1 MEILRNGMDLL
12 ENEEDISSV
21 NKKLNLQIKIE
32 NFHKLSDQEIYHVVS
47 AVMEDLDNVEILSIH
62 ANDNNLVN
70 IEFQL
75 VDFNLKEFIENYLQ
89 ERQDNIKQIASEL
102 NFNNCKEIEKFIGK
116 SSKIK
121 KNDPLIN
128 NENCFVCF
136 EPYSEGEHKRE
147 LPHCKHFF
155 HKKCIDKWLKKK
167 AQCPICRDNVLEE
180 HIQHAI
186 VEKAKHFGIELKN
199 NNSNSNLLET
209 STTLEENTNLENFEE
224 NENSENDC
232 KENI

>member
-1 MEILRNGMDLL
+1 MDLL
-12 ENEEDISSV
+12 RNNNSLIELSSDEEEKNTTL
-21 NKKLNLQIKIE
+21 NKKLNLQIKID
-32 NFHKLSDQEIYHVVS
+32 NFHKLSDKEVYQIINI
-47 AVMEDLDNVEILSIH
+47 VMEDLENVEILSIK
-62 ANDNNLVN
+62 ADENNIVN

-75 VDFNLKEFIENYLQ
+75 IDFNLKEFVENYLQ
-89 ERQDNIKQIASEL
+89 ERHDNIKQIASEL
-102 NFNNCKEIEKFIGK
+102 NFNNCKEIEHFIGK

-121 KNDPLIN
+121 KNDPLIK

-136 EPYSEGEHKRE
+136 EAYSEGEYKRE

-186 VEKAKHFGIELKN
+186 SEKAKHFGIELK
-199 NNSNSNLLET
+199 
-209 STTLEENTNLENFEE
+209 
-224 NENSENDC
+224 
-232 KENI
+232 K

>member
-1 MEILRNGMDLL
+1 MDLINVASS
-12 ENEEDISSV
+12 NEFLKDINDITSI

-32 NFHKLSDQEIYHVVS
+32 NFHKLSNQEVYQIVG
-47 AVMEDLDNVEILSIH
+47 AVMEDLNDVEILSIV
-62 ANDNNLVN
+62 ADESNIVN

-75 VDFNLKEFIENYLQ
+75 IDFNLKEFIENYLQ
-89 ERQDNIKQIASEL
+89 ERNDNIKQIASEL
-102 NFNNCKEIEKFIGK
+102 NFNNCKEIEHFIGK

-136 EPYSEGEHKRE
+136 EPYIEGEHKRE

-167 AQCPICRDNVLEE
+167 AQCPICRDNILEE

-199 NNSNSNLLET
+199 NNSIQNL
-209 STTLEENTNLENFEE
+209 
-224 NENSENDC
+224 
-232 KENI
+232 KENINPE

>member
-1 MEILRNGMDLL
+1 MELLRNNKNDNTF
-12 ENEEDISSV
+12 ENELNIQSV

-32 NFHKLSDQEIYHVVS
+32 NFHKLSDQEVYQIIGV
-47 AVMEDLDNVEILSIH
+47 VMEDLDNVEILSVQ
-62 ANDNNLVN
+62 ADENNVVN

-75 VDFNLKEFIENYLQ
+75 IDFNLKEFVENYLQ

-102 NFNNCKEIEKFIGK
+102 NFNNCKEIEQFIGK
-116 SSKIK
+116 SAKVK
-121 KNDPLIN
+121 KEDPLIIQK
-128 NENCFVCF
+128 EQCFVCF
-136 EPYSEGEHKRE
+136 EPYLEGEHKRE

-186 VEKAKHFGIELKN
+186 VEKAKHFGIELKK
-199 NNSNSNLLET
+199 NNSNEEFNHNLDNI
-209 STTLEENTNLENFEE
+209 EN
-224 NENSENDC
+224 NENNEN

>member
-1 MEILRNGMDLL
+1 MELL
-12 ENEEDISSV
+12 NNHSDELLKDVEDITSV

-32 NFHKLSDQEIYHVVS
+32 NFHKLSNQEVYQIVA
-47 AVMEDLDNVEILSIH
+47 AVLEDFDDVEILSIV
-62 ANDNNLVN
+62 ADENNIVN

-89 ERQDNIKQIASEL
+89 ERNDNIKQIASEL

-121 KNDPLIN
+121 KDDPLIK

-167 AQCPICRDNVLEE
+167 AQCPVCRDNILEE

-186 VEKAKHFGIELKN
+186 FEKAKHFGIELKN
-199 NNSNSNLLET
+199 NNSNKN
-209 STTLEENTNLENFEE
+209 LEENLNNNNNNLN
-224 NENSENDC
+224 
-232 KENI
+232 

>member
-1 MEILRNGMDLL
+1 MELL
-12 ENEEDISSV
+12 NNHSDELLKDVEDITSV

-32 NFHKLSDQEIYHVVS
+32 NFHKLSNQEVYQIVA
-47 AVMEDLDNVEILSIH
+47 AVLEDFDDVEILSIV
-62 ANDNNLVN
+62 ADENNIVN

-89 ERQDNIKQIASEL
+89 ERNDNIKQIASEL

-121 KNDPLIN
+121 KDDPLIK

-167 AQCPICRDNVLEE
+167 AQCPVCRDNILEE

-186 VEKAKHFGIELKN
+186 FEKAKHFGIELKN
-199 NNSNSNLLET
+199 NNSNQN
-209 STTLEENTNLENFEE
+209 LEENLNNNNNLN
-224 NENSENDC
+224 
-232 KENI
+232 